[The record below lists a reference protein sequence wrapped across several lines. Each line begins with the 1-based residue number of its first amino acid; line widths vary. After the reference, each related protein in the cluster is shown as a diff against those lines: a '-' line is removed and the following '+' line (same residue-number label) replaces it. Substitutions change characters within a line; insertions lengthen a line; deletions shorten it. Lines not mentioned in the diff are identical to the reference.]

1 MVLCGRMVY
10 LKGTLYVLG
19 GANNRLSVEC
29 YDPIA
34 DKWIFKTTIPVKKIY
49 KYSEDSFTGGVLKPD
64 LQRSIR

>member
-1 MVLCGRMVY
+1 MCGRMVY

-19 GANNRLSVEC
+19 GGVEC

-49 KYSEDSFTGGVLKPD
+49 KYSEDLFTGGVLKLD